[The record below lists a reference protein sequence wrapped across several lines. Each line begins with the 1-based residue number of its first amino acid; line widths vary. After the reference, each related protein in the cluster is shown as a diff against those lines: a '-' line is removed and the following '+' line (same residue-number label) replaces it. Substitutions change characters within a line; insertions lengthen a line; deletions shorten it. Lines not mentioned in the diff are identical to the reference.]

1 MFVVFHFHLL
11 SQYDGTALT
20 LDNERFMLPFNW
32 ALGFRIRLS

>member
-20 LDNERFMLPFNW
+20 LDNERFITIQS
-32 ALGFRIRLS
+32 GFGVSY